1 MLSIGDV
8 WVYLFVITLIKLLLL
23 QGAHEHLL
31 FVELFVVYFAG
42 AHALAGSLGYK
53 VALTLSIPG

>member
-1 MLSIGDV
+1 
-8 WVYLFVITLIKLLLL
+8 LLL